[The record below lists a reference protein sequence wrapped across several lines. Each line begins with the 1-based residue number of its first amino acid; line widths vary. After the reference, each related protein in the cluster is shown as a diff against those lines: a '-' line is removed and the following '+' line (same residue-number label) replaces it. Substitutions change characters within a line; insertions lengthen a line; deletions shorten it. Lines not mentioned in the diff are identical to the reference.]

1 MAYTPAN
8 VPLDPKRLPDFL
20 RAELKRLSEVLGLQV
35 DIVRLSTVNVAPD
48 KPRTGDVR
56 LADGTNWNPAS
67 EGFGFVWWDGD
78 GWEPLDSPS
87 ALSYDVGCYIAGK
100 PTASEK
106 VMRFVTP
113 RVFDL
118 PAAFTGSKGDA
129 ATAATAQTD
138 FDVKK
143 GASSIGT
150 IRFSAG
156 AVVATFIAASAV
168 AFAVGDV
175 LSVVA
180 PATPD
185 ATLADISIT
194 FKGSRS

>member
-1 MAYTPAN
+1 MAYTPSN
-8 VPLDPKRLPDFL
+8 VPADPARLPDFL
-20 RAELKRLSEVLGLQV
+20 RAELKRLSEVLGLST
-35 DIVRLSTVNVAPD
+35 DILRLASVNVAPD

-78 GWEPLDSPS
+78 SWEPLDSPS
-87 ALSYDVGCYIAGK
+87 ALSYDVGCFIQGK

-113 RVFDL
+113 RAFDL
-118 PAAFTGSKGDA
+118 PASFTGSKGDA

-143 GASSIGT
+143 GATSIGT
-150 IRFSAG
+150 IRFSAS
-156 AVVATFIAASAV
+156 AVTASFIAASAT
-168 AFAVGDV
+168 AFTAGDV